1 MKKIILT
8 ALLLGGISQLMA
20 QTAEDALRYS
30 RVFYSGTARFN
41 GLGGAFGAVGADF
54 STLATNPAGIGLYQA
69 SEMTFTIA
77 PIISN
82 SSSLFEGNNTTADR
96 VNFGLG
102 NFGFIFNIKPT
113 NQGRP
118 GLLKSLNF
126 GFGFN
131 RQNDFNN
138 EIAINGYNRSSSMM
152 QSWVN
157 ELNASGTRPEFVYDD
172 YPFDLGLA
180 YNANLIAYDSVPG
193 EYYCDAQYGGVLQSK
208 TINSYGSMN
217 EIDLSL
223 GGNIADQ
230 LYFGLTLGI
239 PTLRYYERSVYQE
252 AAASDTIPNFISLN
266 YYYNLQTQGT
276 GINVKFGLIYRP
288 VNWFRIGA
296 TIHTPTWFP
305 SMNDEWFSSMTSRFT
320 VQDWNTT
327 AYSPIG
333 NFNYRL
339 TTPFRAM
346 GSVAFIIG
354 AYGLVSADYEYVN
367 YSQARFNSTQDSF
380 SDINNDISTGY
391 QSWGNLRLGTE
402 WRLGD
407 FRLRGGF
414 AYFSNPYKQGTNNT
428 ERYQASGGFGYR
440 SKYFFADVTYV
451 WSQMKQEYYL
461 YDRTMVPAASITNN
475 THTVYTTIGF
485 RF

>member
-82 SSSLFEGNNTTADR
+82 SSSLFEGNTSTDNR

-131 RQNDFNN
+131 RQNDFNT

-157 ELNASGTRPEFVYDD
+157 ELNASGTPPEFVYDD

-193 EYYCDAQYGGVLQSK
+193 DYYCDAQYGGVLQNK

-252 AAASDTIPNFISLN
+252 VAASDTIPNFISLN

-346 GSVAFIIG
+346 GSLAFIIG
-354 AYGLVSADYEYVN
+354 NYGLVSADYEYVN

-380 SDINNDISTGY
+380 SDVNNEISSSY